1 MEEIISKIISMLQGM
16 WRYRWWGLL
25 TAWIVAIA
33 AGVVIYKM
41 PDRYE
46 STARVYVDTQS
57 VLRPLM
63 SGLAVQPNVNQQI
76 AILSRT
82 LISRPNVEKLITM
95 AELDLD
101 IKTPEAREALIG
113 RMSRGL
119 KIRTTGRDNI
129 FTLAFEDEDP
139 AKARR
144 VVQALLTLFVESG
157 LVGKRQDSDS
167 ARRFIEEQIANYETR
182 LAEAENRVKEFRLR
196 NMALLGDD
204 GTDFVSRIGSTS
216 QQLSQA
222 RLELREA
229 ETSRAVLQRQL
240 VGEEPVILPQSD
252 ARSSS
257 VSIPEL
263 DSRIDAQRKNLD
275 GLLLRFTDQHPDVVS
290 ARRLIDI
297 LEAEKQAEIERMVSS
312 GAGQFGSIDA
322 NPVYQQMKLA
332 HADAEARVA
341 SLQARVSEYE
351 ARLATLRERSELIP
365 KLEAER
371 AQLNRDYSVQKSN
384 YDQLVARRES
394 AAMSVEMSTQTGMA
408 DFRVIDPP
416 SLPTKPSAPDR
427 IVLVP
432 LAGAAALG
440 AGVALM
446 FLLGQLRPAFVDGRA
461 LREVTGLP
469 VLGSVSYLS
478 DSATTRSRRIKL
490 LLFGLILI
498 AYFAALGSSSL
509 ALQFLQ
515 R

>member
-1 MEEIISKIISMLQGM
+1 MEEIISKVISMLQGM

-95 AELDLD
+95 AELDLG

-113 RMSRGL
+113 RLSAGL
-119 KIRTTGRDNI
+119 RIRTTGRDNI

-144 VVQALLTLFVESG
+144 VVQALLSLFVESG

-204 GTDFVSRIGSTS
+204 GADFVSQISSTS

-240 VGEEPVILPQSD
+240 VGEEPVLLPQVD
-252 ARSSS
+252 ARSS

-263 DSRIDAQRKNLD
+263 DGRIDAQRKNLD
-275 GLLLRFTDQHPDVVS
+275 GLLLRFTDQHPDVVA
-290 ARRLIDI
+290 ARRLIEV
-297 LEAEKQAEIERMVSS
+297 LEADKQAEIEKMAAS
-312 GAGQFGSIDA
+312 GAGQFGSVDA

-351 ARLATLRERSELIP
+351 ARLANLRERSELVP

-371 AQLNRDYSVQKSN
+371 AQLNRDYSIQKSN
-384 YDQLVARRES
+384 YDQLVERRES
-394 AAMSVEMSTQTGMA
+394 AAMSVEMSTQAGMA

-427 IVLVP
+427 IILVP
-432 LAGAAALG
+432 LAGVAALG
-440 AGVALM
+440 AGMALM
-446 FLLGQLRPAFVDGRA
+446 FLLGQLRPAFVDGRS

-469 VLGSVSYLS
+469 VLGTVSYLS
-478 DSATTRSRRIKL
+478 DPAVTRSRRIKL
-490 LLFGLILI
+490 LLFGLVLI
-498 AYFAALGSSSL
+498 AYFAALGGSSL